1 MSRRSTKVVMV
12 VAFVGLAGAAV
23 LVVTNSRAGST
34 GTPPVTGVSTGTAAV
49 RRVDI
54 AERQQI
60 GGTLGYEGAYNVIA
74 PGPGVLTR
82 LPAVGEVVR
91 RGQAIYEIDG
101 RPVVLMYGVRP
112 AWRPIEPGMTD
123 GADVQQLETNLKELG
138 YGAGLTIDQHFNVA
152 TATAIRRWQQA
163 VHLTVTG
170 SVPVGQVVF
179 MPDPVRI
186 GAHDLRLGEQVDPGA
201 LVERGTS
208 DKPAITIALSPQQL
222 PTAKV
227 GDRVVVTMPD
237 GKTRDGHIA
246 HIGAV
251 ATSGGDTNSGNG
263 NGNGNGDSQSHPTA
277 PVTVQVDGATSGF
290 LDQSAVQVAITVESH
305 PHILAVP
312 ITALNALPDGAYE
325 VIVVDGGSTRR
336 IHVQT
341 GLFDEIAGLAEVSG
355 PGLAEGQKVEVPE

>member
-1 MSRRSTKVVMV
+1 MV
-12 VAFVGLAGAAV
+12 VAFAGLAGVAV

-34 GTPPVTGVSTGTAAV
+34 GTPLVTGVSTGTAAV

-54 AERQQI
+54 AERQQVS
-60 GGTLGYEGAYNVIA
+60 GTLGYEGVYNVIA
-74 PGPGVLTR
+74 SGPGVLTR

-91 RGQAIYEIDG
+91 RGQAVYEIDG
-101 RPVVLMYGVRP
+101 RPVVLMYGTRP
-112 AWRPIEPGMTD
+112 PWRPLEPGMTD
-123 GADVQQLETNLKELG
+123 GVDVEQLESNLKELG
-138 YGAGLTIDQHFNVA
+138 YGAGLTVDQHFTTSTT
-152 TATAIRRWQQA
+152 TAVRRWQQA
-163 VHLTVTG
+163 AHLTVTG
-170 SVPVGQVVF
+170 SVPAGQIVF
-179 MPDPVRI
+179 MPDAVRI
-186 GAHDLRLGEQVDPGA
+186 GAHDLRLGEQVEPGA
-201 LVERGTS
+201 LVEHGTS
-208 DKPAITIALSPQQL
+208 DKPAITIELSPQQL

-251 ATSGGDTNSGNG
+251 ATSGGGANANANG
-263 NGNGNGDSQSHPTA
+263 QSQPTA

-290 LDQSAVQVAITVESH
+290 LDQSEVQVAITVESH

-325 VIVVDGGSTRR
+325 VIVVDGASTRR
-336 IHVQT
+336 VHVQT

-355 PGLAEGQKVEVPE
+355 PGLAEGQKVQVPE